1 MTTSKESI
9 RIVFS
14 GEVPPSPRPRVM
26 VRGKFPHVYMPAE
39 YTSWKKDV
47 AAFIKAEVLELFT
60 GTGPALEGPVR
71 VHIEVYIQKPK
82 TSKLQYP
89 KPDVDNYAKSI
100 MDAVTDSEAVWED
113 DCQVKELIIKKD
125 WAGEDNEPGFII
137 KISEI

>member
-26 VRGKFPHVYMPAE
+26 VRGKFPHVYMPSE
-39 YTSWKKDV
+39 YTAWKKDV